1 MPHCLVSFGSN
12 LGDRQ
17 TVLAE
22 AAGRLARSG
31 FVNDFRTSRLFQTP
45 PIGGGGQQEPFLNA
59 VGAFQTD
66 ASAREVLAA
75 LQQIEQHLGR
85 QRRRRWDARSID
97 LDVVLHGDLTG
108 GGSNLIVPHPRYT
121 ARTFVLE
128 PACDVAAAWR
138 DPRFGWTIE
147 QLARHL
153 RQGVPSIALVGGDAA
168 TRRLLCQR
176 VSERFPVTWFREP
189 EFANPITLR
198 GTAPLIAH
206 RQDNEAMQPKPT
218 GDPTTVGEISD
229 ARPKIEAGRAERWL
243 SAYVPPLPAAG
254 SPEADDASTPRLIGR
269 LQWTDEASLWPAPHQ
284 IWPRSGRWP
293 EYRLEINDLDWA
305 VNELGSALDS
315 MRCPVLPVT
324 EDGQWFA
331 P

>member
-1 MPHCLVSFGSN
+1 MPYCLVSFGSN
-12 LGDRQ
+12 LGDRRA
-17 TVLAE
+17 VLGE
-22 AAGRLARSG
+22 AAERLVRCDFVKG
-31 FVNDFRTSRLFQTP
+31 FRASRLFQTP
-45 PIGGGGQQEPFLNA
+45 PIGGGGHQEPFLNG

-66 ASAREVLAA
+66 ASAREILAC

-108 GGSNLIVPHPRYT
+108 GGTHLIVPHPRYT

-128 PACDVAAAWR
+128 PACDVAAEWR

-168 TRRLLCQR
+168 TRRLLCER
-176 VSERFPVTWFREP
+176 VSERFEVAWFPEP
-189 EFANPITLR
+189 EFADPIALR
-198 GTAPLIAH
+198 GRAPLIARREH
-206 RQDNEAMQPKPT
+206 RDAKPPESDDADKNFGELLGGGPKLDT
-218 GDPTTVGEISD
+218 GG
-229 ARPKIEAGRAERWL
+229 AKRWL

-254 SPEADDASTPRLIGR
+254 SPEANAPGTPRLIGR
-269 LQWTDEASLWPAPHQ
+269 LQWTEQASLWPAPHQ

-293 EYRLEINDLDWA
+293 EYRLEINDFDWA

-315 MRCPVLPVT
+315 MRCPAHPVT
-324 EDGQWFA
+324 EDGSWFTI
-331 P
+331 

>member
-1 MPHCLVSFGSN
+1 MG
-12 LGDRQ
+12 
-17 TVLAE
+17 E
-22 AAGRLARSG
+22 AAERLARCD
-31 FVNDFRTSRLFQTP
+31 FVQSFRTSRLFETP
-45 PIGGGGQQEPFLNA
+45 PIGGGGEQEPFLNA
-59 VGAFQTD
+59 VGAFETE
-66 ASAREVLAA
+66 ASAREILAA

-108 GGSNLIVPHPRYT
+108 GGSDLIVPHPRYT

-128 PACDVAAAWR
+128 PACDVAADWR

-153 RQGVPSIALVGGDAA
+153 QRGVPSIALVGGDAA
-168 TRRLLCQR
+168 TRRMLCER
-176 VSERFPVTWFREP
+176 VSERFSIAWFPEP
-189 EFANPITLR
+189 QFPDPMTLR
-198 GTAPLIAH
+198 AHAPLIERRSEASAH
-206 RQDNEAMQPKPT
+206 
-218 GDPTTVGEISD
+218 GDSPGNMEPVGGNLEGV
-229 ARPKIEAGRAERWL
+229 PNIEAGRAERWL
-243 SAYVPPLPAAG
+243 SAYVPPLPEVG
-254 SPEADDASTPRLIGR
+254 TLEADAASTPRLIGR

-324 EDGQWFA
+324 EDGNWFTA
-331 P
+331 